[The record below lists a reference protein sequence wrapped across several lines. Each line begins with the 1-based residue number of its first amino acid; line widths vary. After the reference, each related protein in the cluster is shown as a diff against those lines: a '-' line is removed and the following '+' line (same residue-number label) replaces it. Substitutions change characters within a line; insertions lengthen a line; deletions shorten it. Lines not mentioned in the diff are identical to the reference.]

1 MIHGV
6 SSNKRSFHPV
16 GFSTGLNVVLAERTD
31 TSTQQDTRNGLGK
44 STLMDIIDFCLGSDG
59 KRLRIDPLEDWAFT
73 LEITLME
80 NRVKVTRSIADHNK
94 IFIDGPTEGWIEQ
107 PDEDEETGDHVF
119 HLKRWRV
126 FLGWALFGLASS
138 YDVYKYK
145 PSFRSLISYYLRT
158 GMDAYIDPFKQCRN
172 QKTWDTQLHIAYL
185 LGLNWELASK
195 WQDLKDQVEA
205 LNALD
210 KAVKTGAIEDAL
222 GTVGELEAERVR
234 LEAQIERELAS
245 LNNFRVH
252 PQYKDIQEQANQLT
266 SNIHEL
272 VNQNVTDRRR
282 LTRYEI
288 SVSEEQPPSDT
299 EIESLYEETGL
310 VFSDS
315 VRRTLADAKEFH
327 RKIVENRKS
336 FLETEISRLKDQ
348 IQQRDQRIEA
358 LTEQRAELMT
368 ILNTHG
374 ALEEMTA
381 LQERHVE
388 TKQELE
394 RVISRIS
401 NIKDIA
407 SRKRKISRNKSELA
421 TVAEQDH
428 EQRREIWSS
437 AVRIFDDNIQY
448 LYSSPGRLV
457 IDISDTGY
465 KYNIEVERS
474 GSEGIG
480 KMKVFSFDL
489 MLLQFLKAQNNKIDF
504 LVHDSILFDGVDSRQ
519 RALALQRAAE
529 IAQEYGIQYICALN
543 SDMVPSEDFH
553 EDFDFNRYVKLR
565 LTDREPSGSLLGIQF
580 ER

>member
-6 SSNKRSFHPV
+6 SANKPSFHPV
-16 GFSTGLNVVLAERTD
+16 EFSTGLNVVLAERTD

-44 STLMDIIDFCLGSDG
+44 STLIDIIDYCLGSKG
-59 KRLRIDPLEDWAFT
+59 ARLRIDPLEGWEFT
-73 LEITLME
+73 LDITLE
-80 NRVKVTRSIADHNK
+80 GNRVKVTRSIDSRNR
-94 IFIDGPTEGWIEQ
+94 IVIEGPTEGWSEQ
-107 PDEDEETGDHVF
+107 PDEDQQSGERVLNLE
-119 HLKRWRV
+119 RWKK
-126 FLGWALFGLASS
+126 FLGGATFGLASS
-138 YDVYKYK
+138 YDAYKYK
-145 PSFRSLISYYLRT
+145 PSYRSLISYFIRT
-158 GMDAYIDPFKQCRN
+158 GMDAYSDSFKHFRS
-172 QKTWDTQLHIAYL
+172 QKTWDSQLHVAYL

-195 WQDLKDQVEA
+195 WQDLKDQEDA
-205 LNALD
+205 LNALN
-210 KAVKTGAIEDAL
+210 KAIKTGAIEDTL
-222 GTVGELEAERVR
+222 GTLGELEAERVR
-234 LEAQIERELAS
+234 LGAQIERELES
-245 LNNFRVH
+245 LSNFRVH
-252 PQYKDIQEQANQLT
+252 PQYKDIQEKANQLT

-299 EIESLYEETGL
+299 EIERLYEETGL
-310 VFSDS
+310 VFSES
-315 VRRTLADAKEFH
+315 VLRTLADAKEFH

-381 LQERHVE
+381 LQERHVK

-407 SRKRKISRNKSELA
+407 SREREISRKKSELR

-428 EQRREIWSS
+428 EQRREIWTS
-437 AVRIFDDNIQY
+437 AVRIFNDNIQY

-457 IDISDTGY
+457 INISDTGY

-489 MLLQFLKAQNNKIDF
+489 MLLQFLKERQNKIDF

-529 IAQEYGIQYICALN
+529 IADEYGVQYICALN
-543 SDMVPSEDFH
+543 SDMVPTEDFN
-553 EDFDFNRYVKLR
+553 EDFDFDRYVKLV